1 MITSSGNTLHDPAL
15 KVRYGSGPLECGV
28 PLLPEVKYS
37 WSVDHGADLLMGPV
51 IEDEEKS
58 LRAERHLEIND
69 RLGRAMAPETSQQHA
84 RGRKLNWHANG
95 AYIYK

>member
-1 MITSSGNTLHDPAL
+1 MTRPSKYFTAL
-15 KVRYGSGPLECGV
+15 VHWSVGGV
-28 PLLPEVKYS
+28 PLLPEMKYS